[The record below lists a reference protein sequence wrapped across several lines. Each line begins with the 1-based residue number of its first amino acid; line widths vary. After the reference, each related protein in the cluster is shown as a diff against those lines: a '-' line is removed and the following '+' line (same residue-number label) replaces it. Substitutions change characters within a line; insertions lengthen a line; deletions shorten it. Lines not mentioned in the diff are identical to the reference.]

1 MGLIILELKR
11 NSDSAIII
19 LHEIYGINQHISN
32 VCAKYYSNGY
42 DVYCPNLINKSE
54 PFSYAQQKEAYDYF
68 QNYVESKA
76 HIQVKQL
83 TKQIRMQYKEIIL
96 LGFSVGATIAW
107 ILSESGLCDRIVSY
121 YGSRIRDNLH
131 IQPKCQS
138 LLIFAEQEISFNPK
152 DLIKSLK
159 SKPNVDVHI
168 LDGKH
173 GFLDS
178 FSENY
183 YLPSADIAEKLTRD
197 FINNSYTI

>member
-1 MGLIILELKR
+1 MKR

-32 VCAKYYSNGY
+32 VCEKYYSNGY

-54 PFSYAQQKEAYDYF
+54 PFSYAQQEEAYAFF
-68 QNYVESKA
+68 QKYVGNKA
-76 HIQVKQL
+76 HIQVNQL
-83 TKQIRMQYKEIIL
+83 AKQIRMQYKEIIL

-107 ILSESGLCDRIVSY
+107 ILSESGMYDSIVSY

-138 LLIFAEQEISFNPK
+138 LLIFAEQETSFEPK
-152 DLIKSLK
+152 DLLKNLK
-159 SKPNVDVHI
+159 SKPNVNVYI

-178 FSENY
+178 FSENF
-183 YLPSADIAEKLTRD
+183 YLPSADIAKKITKD
-197 FINNSYTI
+197 FLNHLVLIKSL